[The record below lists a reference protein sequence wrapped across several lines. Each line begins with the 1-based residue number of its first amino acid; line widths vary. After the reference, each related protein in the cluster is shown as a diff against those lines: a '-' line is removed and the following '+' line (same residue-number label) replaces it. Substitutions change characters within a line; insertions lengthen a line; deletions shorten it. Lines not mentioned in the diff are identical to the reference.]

1 MTKKNSVDKY
11 EFLFKLD
18 NSKGFAIPQILILGI
33 GVAVGISGLMAASI
47 LGLTGSRIN
56 RQELLAKSS
65 SYSGITRLR
74 TLFND
79 KSKGRLFNYF
89 WLVNNCSER
98 ADICNTTKISLPPNE
113 YWEDID
119 WCNNE
124 DNCQGRQK
132 APFCPPDLNQTWES
146 EQAIVRNL
154 FSNNN
159 YIGNPL
165 NELNKEFNQSF
176 NIISTKYI
184 GGEDNGINSI
194 LIDGL
199 STPRNSDLTS
209 ASNKLRVNIQI
220 NSETSSFGFISTGE
234 NNSDKTDSLFLG
246 SLRVL
251 EKNNSEGSII
261 WRMNLDN
268 YENCRNF
275 KSLARGE
282 NAELPETENNSI
294 WIQPIG
300 MPKQPKLRNVIDIGT
315 VICNE
320 FNQDKDENCKL
331 NSGDSPVKTFRIY
344 SLISRGPGSVFE
356 ISTKDN
362 SKIILEILGDI
373 DISNEGMI
381 CHRNGTEK
389 CGTGKPENLTIL
401 FKQKNLPSE
410 RKLVCNRD
418 NNEGG
423 IKIKN
428 NNDFN
433 TIDLPFNN
441 NFLPGSSFFID
452 NTAKA
457 YRRNFDEKLGA
468 FIYGPKTTFFTTR
481 SKSKW
486 IQKTNPN
493 LKNNNKGLI
502 ITSRGSFGYIKN
514 VYGDNIK
521 DKMINLIL
529 DSDKKLINYGGYR
542 DISNF
547 NNIEIIAI
555 GKRVMSLP
563 ENSQFDKN
571 KKEVFL
577 IFDKISDS
585 YHLRS
590 FKSINLNPI
599 NKSNY
604 QNSYPA
610 SFAILNPKN
619 SQNNIELGNIEDLS
633 KKIQFK
639 EWLKVFDIDL
649 KPREENFLQDFSGS
663 IWVKNFCLDNEG
675 VKTWEF
681 SKKYVDKMTSWHGAE
696 FNWGIKS
703 YRGKS
708 IILWDTLREFKFN

>member
-1 MTKKNSVDKY
+1 MS
-11 EFLFKLD
+11 F
-18 NSKGFAIPQILILGI
+18 NSKNPKNKNIKGKEGFAIPQILILGI

-79 KSKGRLFNYF
+79 KTKGRLFNYF
-89 WLVNNCSER
+89 WLVNNCSEK
-98 ADICNTTKISLPPNE
+98 ADNCNVTNISLPPSE

-124 DNCQGRQK
+124 ENCQGRQK
-132 APFCPPDLNQTWES
+132 APFCPPDLNYSWED
-146 EQAIVRNL
+146 EKEIVSNL

-159 YIGNPL
+159 YIGNTRNNL
-165 NELNKEFNQSF
+165 KKDFNQSF

-184 GGEDNGINSI
+184 GGENNGTNSI
-194 LIDGL
+194 LIDGF
-199 STPRNSDLTS
+199 STPKNSNLTS

-220 NSETSSFGFISTGE
+220 NSETSSFGFISSGE

-251 EKNNSEGSII
+251 KDNNYEGSII

-268 YENCRNF
+268 FENCRNF
-275 KSLARGE
+275 KSLAKGE
-282 NAELPETENNSI
+282 NADLPESTNNGI

-300 MPKQPKLRNVIDIGT
+300 MPKQPKLKNVIDIGT

-320 FNQDKDENCKL
+320 YNQNQNTNCKL
-331 NSGDSPVKTFRIY
+331 NSGNLPVKTFRIY

-356 ISTKDN
+356 ISTKDDG
-362 SKIILEILGDI
+362 KIILEILGDI

-401 FKQKNLPSE
+401 FKQKNSPIDT
-410 RKLVCNRD
+410 KLVCNRD
-418 NNEGG
+418 SYEGG

-428 NNDFN
+428 NNSFN
-433 TIDLPFNN
+433 NIDLPFNN
-441 NFLPGSSFFID
+441 NLLPGSSFFID

-457 YRRNFDEKLGA
+457 YGRNYDEKFGA
-468 FIYGPKTTFFTTR
+468 FIYGPKTTFFTTTA
-481 SKSKW
+481 KSQW

-502 ITSRGSFGYIKN
+502 FTSRGTFGYIKN
-514 VYGDNIK
+514 VYGNNIK

-529 DSDKKLINYGGYR
+529 DSDKRLINYGGYQ
-542 DISNF
+542 DISNVSD
-547 NNIEIIAI
+547 IEIIAI
-555 GKRVMSLP
+555 GKKVINLP
-563 ENSQFDKN
+563 ENSTFDKN
-571 KKEVFL
+571 ANDVFL
-577 IFDKISDS
+577 IFDKINNT
-585 YHLRS
+585 YHIRS
-590 FKSINLNPI
+590 FSNIDINPI
-599 NKSNY
+599 NNSNY
-604 QNSYPA
+604 QYSYPA

-619 SQNNIELGNIEDLS
+619 SENNIELGTSQELSENIEVD
-633 KKIQFK
+633 
-639 EWLKVFDIDL
+639 EWLEVFDIDL
-649 KPREENFLQDFSGS
+649 HQREANFLQNFSGS
-663 IWVKNFCLDNEG
+663 VWVKNFCLDNDG
-675 VKTWEF
+675 IKTWEF
-681 SKKYVDKMTSWHGAE
+681 SKNYVDEIKSWHGSE

-703 YRGKS
+703 YRGQS
-708 IILWDTLREFKFN
+708 ITLWDTLREFKFK